1 MPSLTLAVTGGAPV
15 DLVGALGL
23 TDGASYVLEV
33 VIGSPSVRLFE
44 GGASAPTDLSYFH
57 VILPGAAG
65 RIGVKP
71 VASTPIWIWS
81 GGKPSRLVVTNE

>member
-1 MPSLTLAVTGGAPV
+1 MPSLTLAVTGSAPV

-23 TDGASYVLEV
+23 TEGAAYIAEV
-33 VIGSPSVRLFE
+33 VIGNPPVRLFE
-44 GGASAPTDLSYFH
+44 GGASAPADLSYYH
-57 VILPGAAG
+57 VILPGAVG

-81 GGKPSRLVVTNE
+81 GKPSRLVVTDV